1 MRGNMLASTISN
13 REDLFGTVTRMEPN
27 LILGEKS
34 DQIRNLVHKAKF
46 EGQDSF
52 VKIGLRD
59 NLGRQLK
66 FYQNSPIFKSF
77 QTPELLSSGEV
88 EFEGREFIYLIEKQ
102 IQGESLYATRK
113 FDLVNDK
120 IVDIVLE
127 IDLYPDT
134 NLEITE
140 RKKRFKDADELKKY
154 KNKQS
159 EMLSVWYEKSQI
171 KYSTIFK
178 SLILTIENTGVDVDF
193 PLGPVHGELNA
204 HHIFSDNKD
213 NISIIDW
220 ETFYCAGLR
229 FYDLQEYLGRLLVF
243 EGQFENIQTII
254 KKFHS
259 KQEFDQE
266 FFKYGFYQ
274 KIMGSLYE
282 ASEDNIV
289 SKISQSQEGE
299 IIDFVENLFKKS

>member
-1 MRGNMLASTISN
+1 MRGNMLASTISK
-13 REDLFGTVTRMEPN
+13 REDLFGVVTKMEPN
-27 LILGEKS
+27 LILAEKS

-66 FYQNSPIFKSF
+66 FYQNAPSFKSF
-77 QTPELLSSGEV
+77 QTPKLLSSGEL

-113 FDLVNDK
+113 FDLINDK
-120 IVDIVLE
+120 IVDIVIE
-127 IDLYPDT
+127 IDHYPDT
-134 NLEITE
+134 NLEIPE

-154 KNKQS
+154 KNRQS
-159 EMLSVWYEKSQI
+159 EMLSTWYEKSLI
-171 KYSTIFK
+171 KYSTILN
-178 SLILTIENTGVDVDF
+178 SVILTIENTEVGVDY
-193 PLGPVHGELNA
+193 PLGPVHGELNT

-243 EGQFENIQTII
+243 EGQFENIQTIM
-254 KKFHS
+254 KKFQN
-259 KQEFDQE
+259 KQEFDHE
-266 FFKYGFYQ
+266 FFKYGFFQ
-274 KIMGSLYE
+274 KILGSIYE
-282 ASEDNIV
+282 ASADSITP
-289 SKISQSQEGE
+289 KISQNQEKE
-299 IIDFVENLFKKS
+299 IVDFVEEICN